1 MKIPDEVDEV
11 MSKVKRSWCSR
22 LFDMDDNSVS
32 STTLFMFVL
41 TVIGCILLL
50 VPAITLLIEIFYNHT
65 ITTDLSGMAAYI
77 GSVTALFTAA
87 GLTKSW
93 SNWANMK
100 YKDKNKKPSD
110 EGDSE
115 PECENFDEKSD
126 C

>member
-87 GLTKSW
+87 GLTKAW

-115 PECENFDEKSD
+115 PDCENFDEKSD